1 MSTLREHWDMINQIR
16 LLFKSATG
24 EMNTV
29 NAVWKLIYT
38 TIGYVSSFFSST
50 VLLKELAGYDKL
62 EILVKDYWQL
72 VVVIGLLIA
81 CIHNRK
87 KINCCKK
94 VSNCDMQIAISVKDI
109 FSNRAANSFIIPTNT
124 FFRTKMDGEYISPNS
139 VQGRFQLKYFK
150 KNINDL
156 DGLIYESLRKQGCKG
171 ETASDCFGSTMK
183 YPIGTVAKIDYKKK
197 HFYFVAINDV
207 NEYGKPVGQSL
218 ENVNIALTAVT
229 DAIKRMGHCDILCI
243 PLLGSGRAAIQEAT
257 KENVFQRTVDCFIQS
272 NDKLVSKLIIS
283 VNPQDYLDGK
293 IDLTRMEKYLDY
305 KCEFRKNAPST
316 SYK

>member
-272 NDKLVSKLIIS
+272 NDKLGRI
-283 VNPQDYLDGK
+283 
-293 IDLTRMEKYLDY
+293 
-305 KCEFRKNAPST
+305 
-316 SYK
+316 

>member
-1 MSTLREHWDMINQIR
+1 MPTLRKRWDMINQVR
-16 LLFKSATG
+16 LLFKSVTG

-38 TIGYVSSFFSST
+38 AIGYVSSFFSST

-62 EILVKDYWQL
+62 EIWVKDYWQI
-72 VVVIGLLIA
+72 VVVVGLLIS

-109 FSNRAANSFIIPTNT
+109 FSNQAANSFIIPTNT

-150 KNINDL
+150 KNINVL
-156 DGLIYESLRKQGCKG
+156 DRLINESLGKQGVKG
-171 ETASDCFGSTMK
+171 EIASDCLGSTTK

-207 NEYGKPVGQSL
+207 NENGKPIGQSIS
-218 ENVNIALTAVT
+218 NVNVALTAVS
-229 DAIKRMGHCDILCI
+229 DAIIRMGHYDILCI

-257 KENVFQRTVDCFIQS
+257 KENVFQRIVDCFIHS

-283 VNPQDYLDGK
+283 VNLKDYLDEK
-293 IDLTRMEKYLDY
+293 IDLNRMEKYLDY
-305 KCEFRKNAPST
+305 KCEFGKTSPSM

>member
-1 MSTLREHWDMINQIR
+1 MPALRKRWDMINQVR

-24 EMNTV
+24 EMNTL

-38 TIGYVSSFFSST
+38 TIGYISSFFSST

-62 EILVKDYWQL
+62 EIWAKDYWQI
-72 VVVIGLLIA
+72 VVVVGLLIS

-94 VSNCDMQIAISVKDI
+94 MSNCDMQIAISVKDI

-150 KNINDL
+150 KNLNGLDKLIN
-156 DGLIYESLRKQGCKG
+156 ESLEKQGVKR
-171 ETASDCFGSTMK
+171 EISSDCFGSTTK
-183 YPIGTVAKIDYKKK
+183 FPIGTVAKIDYKKK

-207 NEYGKPVGQSL
+207 NEYGKPIGQSIG
-218 ENVNIALTAVT
+218 NVNAALTSVT
-229 DAIKRMGHCDILCI
+229 DAIKRMGHYDTLCI
-243 PLLGSGRAAIQEAT
+243 PLHGSGRAAIQKAT

-283 VNPQDYLDGK
+283 VNPKDYLDEK
-293 IDLTRMEKYLDY
+293 LDLNRMEKYLDY
-305 KCEFRKNAPST
+305 KCEFGKTAPT
-316 SYK
+316 MSY